1 MMRPP
6 LPDLSVIIVSYNG
19 RDDLRACLEALRAC
33 PLALEVIVVDNA
45 STDGSAALLRESFP
59 EARLLAQAENTWF
72 CRGNNIG
79 LAAARAEYAALL
91 NPDTI
96 PAPDALPLLLAF
108 LRANPAYHGATAQ
121 MRYPDGQI
129 QRTCS
134 RRPTY
139 AYLLAN
145 HTPLGWLRP
154 GWRARLNAAHWYA
167 GWSRESDHDVEVA
180 PGSCIMM
187 RRADLRLD
195 DDLLL
200 YFPEDLLAAPGRV
213 FRFLAA
219 ARIIHREK
227 SVTRS
232 WLATRVYFRD
242 LLVYARKRHGRWRA
256 ALLWL
261 LSRPLLWGMALR
273 RAASFAAQDG
283 RD

>member
-1 MMRPP
+1 MSVTIQPH
-6 LPDLSVIIVSYNG
+6 LSVIIVNYNG
-19 RDDLRACLEALRAC
+19 RDDLRLCLEALRAC

-45 STDGSAALLRESFP
+45 STDGSAALVRESFS
-59 EARLLAQAENTWF
+59 EVRLIAQTENTWF

-79 LAAARAEYAALL
+79 LEAAQAEYALLL

-96 PAPDALPLLLAF
+96 PAPDALPLLLNF
-108 LRANPAYHGATAQ
+108 LRAHPAYAGVTAQ
-121 MRYPDGQI
+121 LRYPDGGI

-145 HTPLGWLRP
+145 HTPLVWLRP
-154 GWRARLNAAHWYA
+154 GWRARLNAAQWYA
-167 GWSRESDHDVEVA
+167 DWSRQSDRDVEVV

-187 RRADLRLD
+187 RRAALWLD

-200 YFPEDLLAAPGRV
+200 YFPEDTLAAPGRV
-213 FRFLAA
+213 FRFVAA
-219 ARIIHREK
+219 ARIVHREK

-232 WLATRVYFRD
+232 WLATRIYFRD
-242 LLVYARKRHGRWRA
+242 LLVYTRKQHGSASA

-261 LSRPLLWGMALR
+261 LSRPLLWGMALK
-273 RAASFAAQDG
+273 RALVKGSTWP
-283 RD
+283 